1 MVQGDIGENLQAKYK
16 AKSLLVYEDLIS
28 VVFYVLRNKFNKSY
42 NNGLKSIL
50 NSSEKWLKNLHMFDE
65 IFGNKLE
72 IKEDQKSKLNI
83 DFDFPNWRSNS
94 HLPFD
99 QFKKHS
105 TYEIGYD
112 FKKLNALRNEVAA
125 YGKGGKRAMVRYLT
139 LYILRGNDVFE
150 KKYQKVN

>member
-1 MVQGDIGENLQAKYK
+1 MQNQKILEKKININFKDKKLLSLSLTH
-16 AKSLLVYEDLIS
+16 KS
-28 VVFYVLRNKFNKSY
+28 FNKSY

-83 DFDFPNWRSNS
+83 DFDFPNWLSNS

-105 TYEIGYD
+105 
-112 FKKLNALRNEVAA
+112 NE
-125 YGKGGKRAMVRYLT
+125 
-139 LYILRGNDVFE
+139 F
-150 KKYQKVN
+150 